1 MNSGMQIKL
10 GETYAAHCG
19 LTLLTVSTYAA
30 VDGKVLPK
38 LKGRAGCTL
47 RKAQN
52 VLHWCHENW
61 PEDLAWPADIPR
73 PEVSP

>member
-10 GETYAAHCG
+10 GETYAAHRG

-38 LKGRAGCTL
+38 FKGRAGCTL

-52 VLHWCHENW
+52 VLH
-61 PEDLAWPADIPR
+61 
-73 PEVSP
+73 